1 MTRQLVERRYRMP
14 TGEAVFALYE
24 PVQAEPD
31 GPFHCLV
38 EVEQGATRER
48 RHVYGVDALQAL
60 AFGVTLIMQEIDTF
74 ERGSQDPARW
84 TIKRP

>member
-14 TGEAVFALYE
+14 TGEVVFALYE

-31 GPFHCLV
+31 GPFRCLV
-38 EVEQGATRER
+38 EVEQGGKRER

-74 ERGSQDPARW
+74 ERDNQDLARW
-84 TIKRP
+84 TVKNP